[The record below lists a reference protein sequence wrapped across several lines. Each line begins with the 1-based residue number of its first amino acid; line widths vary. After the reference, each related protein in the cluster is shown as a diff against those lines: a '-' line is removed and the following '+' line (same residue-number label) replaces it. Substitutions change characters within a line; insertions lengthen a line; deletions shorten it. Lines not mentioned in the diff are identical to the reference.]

1 MASLGWSEDPLPED
15 ELRRFVADIFD
26 NDGIVRIKPHG
37 EEEATAA
44 NAEWND
50 IRHGLK
56 NVAWV
61 LKKKEWNPD
70 FREWKYTILTSDIE
84 GVELGIV
91 VAVNRSKFRLT
102 IVTVF

>member
-26 NDGIVRIKPHG
+26 EGIITIKAHA
-37 EEEATAA
+37 EEEAIAA
-44 NAEWND
+44 KVEWND

-56 NVAWV
+56 NVAWL

-70 FREWKYTILTSDIE
+70 FREWKYTILTTDIE
-84 GVELGIV
+84 GVEFGIV
-91 VAVNRSKFRLT
+91 VAVDRSKFRLS